1 VLLATEIELRREDV
15 RVNLQATTQ
24 STPPVDGIFRALADP
39 TRRRVVERLN
49 RSPASVSE
57 LAEPFGMALPSFLDH
72 LKVLEGCG
80 LVQSEKAGRVRTYRL
95 SPEPLKLAEN
105 WLAEQRALWERRL
118 DQFDAYVMTLKE
130 KDT

>member
-1 VLLATEIELRREDV
+1 MS
-15 RVNLQATTQ
+15 LQTISQ
-24 STPPVDGIFRALADP
+24 RLPPIDGIFRALADP

-57 LAEPFGMALPSFLDH
+57 LAEPFGMALPSFVEH

-95 SPEPLKLAEN
+95 SPKPLKLAEN

-118 DQFDAYVMTLKE
+118 DQFDAYVMSLKE
-130 KDT
+130 TEK